1 MGSWVLPVQGVYPEV
16 PEVTA
21 CAKEDVKKALTV
33 LNNHLLHYTYMVGH
47 TITLADIS
55 VCCAL
60 VDGMKTVLGED
71 FRKPFGNVMRWFNL
85 CLARPE
91 FAAVLGQVKLCGAA
105 PKGAAAAAP
114 KKETAPNKEAQPKK
128 EAEPKKEAKGKKGDD
143 KGKKDDD
150 KKDEKVAEPSAEDAA
165 KARKDKLKKVI
176 KEGGK

>member
-1 MGSWVLPVQGVYPEV
+1 MEFCTHELEVPMCSWVLPVQGVYPEI

-85 CLARPE
+85 CLAQLTCLLISRRTCH
-91 FAAVLGQVKLCGAA
+91 VK
-105 PKGAAAAAP
+105 
-114 KKETAPNKEAQPKK
+114 
-128 EAEPKKEAKGKKGDD
+128 
-143 KGKKDDD
+143 
-150 KKDEKVAEPSAEDAA
+150 S
-165 KARKDKLKKVI
+165 
-176 KEGGK
+176 